1 MPKPVFEM
9 KVDGIDQLLKTFKG
23 YFDDIENDIDIL
35 TSMAIIGKDVQKKAQ
50 EILGDKIYNKPN
62 SPFYT
67 RTGLLKARTVSD
79 APKVVKG
86 EPTVTIRNIMKY
98 SVYIEMGTGIH
109 AEGGKGRKTPWK
121 YPIIKNGEIV
131 GFLTTSGM
139 KPQPFL
145 RPAALAENDNSLKTL
160 TNGLIKFL
168 KKKVVK

>member
-35 TSMAIIGKDVQKKAQ
+35 TSMAIIGKDVEAKAKD
-50 EILGDKIYNKPN
+50 ILNEVIYNTPA
-62 SPFYT
+62 SPTYN
-67 RTGLLKARTVSD
+67 RTGLLRARTVSD
-79 APKVVKG
+79 SPKVVKG
-86 EPTVTIRNIMKY
+86 EPTVTVRSKQSY
-98 SVYIEMGTGIH
+98 APFIELGT
-109 AEGGKGRKTPWK
+109 RKPN
-121 YPIIKNGEIV
+121 PR
-131 GFLTTSGM
+131 
-139 KPQPFL
+139 PFL